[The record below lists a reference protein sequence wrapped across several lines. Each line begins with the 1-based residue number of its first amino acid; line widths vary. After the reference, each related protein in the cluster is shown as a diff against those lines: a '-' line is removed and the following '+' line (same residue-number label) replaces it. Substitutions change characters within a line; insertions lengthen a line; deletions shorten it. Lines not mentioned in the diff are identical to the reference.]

1 MSLSR
6 KTRLARLMGLKT
18 REYRHFEQL
27 KAKRSYANAR
37 REAFL
42 TKPREAA
49 EPAYPEL
56 AAVFGVEEEA
66 LTFYSELLSALPHT
80 TGSESRN
87 ALRAKA
93 IAIEALRALDRE
105 TPVSPF
111 KPEGRQEEAHLIIG
125 EECQTLRRG
134 LRRDFKAVA
143 AANPDTNR
151 EAQARFLALSLA
163 FFADEKKALAQHPEL
178 TPLLTVKK
186 QAKRAFSQW
195 VVPDL
200 VDKAIKDCLSRAIKD
215 IARGLPLPNAEEL
228 SLEAKRLRTSFIGLQ
243 QAFPSALKKEK
254 KPYQYKGVNYLRDLL
269 GKNGVKQGFWPYSP
283 DLLQETARIEAIDS
297 HLRNEQRE
305 AAFNALPKEDA
316 LTLFPELNPL
326 YEKFESACRFYG
338 EKVPTEVALKAAHLL
353 VAPDFKRIAQGEVLE
368 AVSEVTT
375 SVHEALLAKALKRP
389 ARFKE
394 KSAGLTEG
402 LARFKRFQAALIS
415 TALPEAAN
423 EEGLQSLASA
433 NEGWPV
439 PEASAVS
446 KLAANEAKVSSKD
459 LSEDLNAPVE
469 QPAAD
474 ELAALA
480 FEDEPPPVTDET
492 KGAAFIDLESL
503 RATAAALDLDALLQ
517 GSVKTA
523 VQTMETDAKQWDIN
537 AITAGLKSQCEALV
551 TALLGEPLLHDKN
564 QLRFGSNKGS
574 LIVTIKGEKQGLW
587 FDHQT
592 GVGGNLLQLIQQ
604 EKQLSFKQAL
614 DFAGDFLK
622 LSPEPAFKTQID
634 LSDMPHLDESRQK
647 SLRYA
652 RELANASLPLKG
664 SLGEVYLAKTRGIDT
679 SRCSDSIRFLPA
691 LREPDSGQLHPALLL
706 VGKNLNGRVQGVQAI
721 FLDST
726 GKKLACPNPKR
737 SYGLIKGAAVVLSIG
752 ESGLYGLAEGAET
765 GLSVA
770 TAFKDLTILA
780 ALGSITNVSAMPF
793 EASGNTF
800 IVFSDH
806 DSPDNKSVKKGVNHA
821 ADELVAKG
829 FNVLI
834 AKPGRPGKDF
844 NDVLC
849 EQGID
854 GVKAQART
862 LSLYSPEAPQH
873 PNLPAHS
880 LNRQRTKKKVLEQEL
895 DF

>member
-6 KTRLARLMGLKT
+6 KTRLARLVGLKT
-18 REYRHFEQL
+18 GEYRHFERL
-27 KAKRSYANAR
+27 KMRRGYANAR

-42 TKPREAA
+42 TTPREEA
-49 EPAYPEL
+49 ESAYPEL
-56 AAVFGVEEEA
+56 ATVFGVEEEA

-80 TGSESRN
+80 TGSDSRN

-93 IAIEALRALDRE
+93 IAMQALRALDRE
-105 TPVSPF
+105 SPISPF

-125 EECQTLRRG
+125 EECQTLRAG

-143 AANPDTNR
+143 AVNPAIER

-195 VVPDL
+195 VMPDL

-215 IARGLPLPNAEEL
+215 IARGLPLPNANEL

-305 AAFNALPKEDA
+305 AAFNALPKEEA

-338 EKVPTEVALKAAHLL
+338 EKVPTEVALKAARLL

-375 SVHEALLAKALKRP
+375 SVHETLLAKALKRP
-389 ARFKE
+389 AKLKE
-394 KSAGLTEG
+394 KSAGFTEG
-402 LARFKRFQAALIS
+402 LAQFKRFQAALVS

-439 PEASAVS
+439 PEESLVAKS
-446 KLAANEAKVSSKD
+446 AANEAQVSSKELGD
-459 LSEDLNAPVE
+459 EPGALLE

-474 ELAALA
+474 ESPVLA
-480 FEDEPPPVTDET
+480 FEDDPISVAADRSET
-492 KGAAFIDLESL
+492 AVINIETL
-503 RATAAALDLDALLQ
+503 RATAPALDLDALLQ
-517 GSVKTA
+517 GNVKTPL
-523 VQTMETDAKQWDIN
+523 QTIETGARQWDIN
-537 AITAGLKSQCEALV
+537 ALTAGLKSQCEALV
-551 TALLGEPLLHDKN
+551 TMLLGEPLLHDKN

-592 GVGGNLLQLIQQ
+592 GAGGNLLQLIQQ
-604 EKQLSFKQAL
+604 EKQLSFRQAL

-622 LSPEPAFKTQID
+622 LNPEPALKTQID

-664 SLGEVYLAKTRGIDT
+664 TLGEVYLAKTRGIDT

-691 LREPDSGQLHPALLL
+691 LREPDSGELHPALLL

-726 GKKLACPNPKR
+726 GNKLACPNPKR

-770 TAFKDLTILA
+770 TAFKDLTVLA
-780 ALGSITNVSAMPF
+780 ALGSMTNVSAMPF
-793 EASGNTF
+793 DASRNTL
-800 IVFSDH
+800 IVFADH
-806 DSPDNKSVKKGVNHA
+806 DRPDNESVKKANHA

-834 AKPGRPGKDF
+834 TKPGRPGKDF

-849 EQGID
+849 EQGIE
-854 GVKAQART
+854 GVKAEAGT
-862 LSLYSPEAPQH
+862 LSLYSPETLQNPA
-873 PNLPAHS
+873 LPAHS
-880 LNRQRTKKKVLEQEL
+880 LNRQRTKKKVVEQEL